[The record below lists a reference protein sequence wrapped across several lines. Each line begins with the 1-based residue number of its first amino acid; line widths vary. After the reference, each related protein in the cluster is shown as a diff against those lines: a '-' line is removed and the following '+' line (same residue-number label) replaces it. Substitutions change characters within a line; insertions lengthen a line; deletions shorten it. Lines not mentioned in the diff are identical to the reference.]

1 MSDSATSK
9 TQDNTEQNNAKSTEA
24 AEKSITLSTEEH
36 AKLVADAEKF
46 KSEYLYLRAEFENY
60 RRNSIK
66 ERSDLSKF
74 GGEKVIKDLLEV
86 VDNFDRAL
94 ELKITSE
101 NFETFAKGIQMT
113 SVELKHLLIKNSV
126 TEIPCEGHAF
136 DPSVHEA
143 LSSEPTDKFEPG
155 FISRVFKKAYK
166 LHDKILRPAQVI
178 VAKKPE

>member
-1 MSDSATSK
+1 MSDSEANNS
-9 TQDNTEQNNAKSTEA
+9 QVNTESTSTA
-24 AEKSITLSTEEH
+24 GEKTITLSTEDH
-36 AKLVADAEKF
+36 AKLLAEVEKF
-46 KSEYLYLRAEFENY
+46 KNEYLYLRAEFENY

-113 SVELKHLLIKNSV
+113 SVELKTLLQKNNV
-126 TEIPCEGHAF
+126 TEIPCEGLAF

-155 FISRVFKKAYK
+155 FISRVFKLK
-166 LHDKILRPAQVI
+166 R
-178 VAKKPE
+178 